1 MFVQSE
7 VAPHRVSADRFAPG
21 EVSHR
26 RFDLRK
32 GQGACSSGLPR
43 GVVTAGCCE
52 FCKGHAV
59 AEQNLR
65 MWRRDSEP
73 LYGIQSS
80 RQLCA
85 GHARHINAGG
95 RLSLPS
101 GGDPRK
107 DMLFRMH
114 DQQACQRE
122 HDTAVAETERRN
134 TYRLTDLQDRLTR
147 ERAAQRE
154 TYCWG
159 CKSTLSSA
167 LHPACPRC
175 RWLTC
180 PRCNACSWF
189 CK

>member
-1 MFVQSE
+1 MFVQSSV
-7 VAPHRVSADRFAPG
+7 VAHRGSASQFA
-21 EVSHR
+21 
-26 RFDLRK
+26 
-32 GQGACSSGLPR
+32 SSDAMKTP
-43 GVVTAGCCE
+43 CCD
-52 FCKGHAV
+52 FCKKYAV
-59 AEQNLR
+59 AEQTLR
-65 MWRRDSEP
+65 MWRSDSEP

-85 GHARHINAGG
+85 EHARHINAGG

-122 HDTAVAETERRN
+122 HDTAVAATERRF
-134 TYRLTDLQDRLTR
+134 TYRLADLQGRLTR
-147 ERAAQRE
+147 ERASCRE

-159 CKSTLSSA
+159 CKTTLTSL

-180 PRCNACSWF
+180 PRCNTCSWF